1 MMHEIS
7 ILPQYNLI
15 LVRYNEIWLKSTRVK
30 IRMLKILM
38 KNIKTMLNR
47 AQIPFNKYQLSKD
60 SSRIF
65 YFFKNEYLR
74 DALAL
79 FKKVFGIYSFSPAL
93 RTSNKI
99 NNISEKAIEIAEQ
112 VIKEGDT
119 FALRVKRSGK
129 HEFSSKDIAVKV
141 GQDIIDHFLK
151 SKINLRVNLTNPDKK
166 IFIEV
171 RDDFSYIF
179 TNVVDSDWSG
189 LPIEPN
195 KKIAV
200 MDVGR
205 LSDLL
210 AGFLL
215 MRRGAEIYPFFF
227 DLSEEETNLKQY
239 ISNWRKIAVFVPNFK
254 FSIIRIKFSNALQE
268 AITKINKNQVCALCR
283 VLRLKIISK
292 ILSNSKEGFQ
302 YEIKAITD
310 GINLTNSSTCNDEV
324 DLQTLSLNYLCSKY
338 PIFTPIIG
346 LELSSINDL
355 SNKISK
361 NLVQINYC
369 PLNPQDQDINIDTF
383 TEILNSPIL
392 DNIISTCISKV
403 ERINII

>member
-1 MMHEIS
+1 MHKIS

-47 AQIPFNKYQLSKD
+47 AKIPFNKYQLSKD
-60 SSRIF
+60 STRIF

-74 DALAL
+74 DALKL
-79 FKKVFGIYSFSPAL
+79 FGKVFGIYSFSPAL

-99 NNISEKAIEIAEQ
+99 NNISEKAIEIAEH

-119 FALRVKRSGK
+119 FALRVKRSGN

-141 GQDIIDHFLK
+141 GQDIIDYFLK
-151 SKINLRVNLTNPDKK
+151 SNINLRVNLTNPDKI

-179 TNVVDSDWSG
+179 TDIVDSDWSG
-189 LPIEPN
+189 LPIESN
-195 KKIAV
+195 KKIVV

-227 DLSEEETNLKQY
+227 DLSEEETILKQW
-239 ISNWRKIAVFVPNFK
+239 ISNWREIAVFVPNFK
-254 FSIIRIKFSNALQE
+254 FSIIRIKFSNALHE
-268 AITKINKNQVCALCR
+268 VITKINKNQVCASCR
-283 VLRLKIISK
+283 VLRLKVISK
-292 ILSNSKEGFQ
+292 ILSNSEEGFQ

-324 DLQTLSLNYLCSKY
+324 DLHTLSLNYLCSKY

-346 LELSSINDL
+346 LDLSSIKDL
-355 SNKISK
+355 CNKISK

-383 TEILNSPIL
+383 TEILNSPIF
-392 DNIISTCISKV
+392 DNIISTCITKV